1 LFPDL
6 PTVAA
11 SGVPGYQMTGMICM
25 WGPAK
30 TPEAIINRLRQEIVR
45 VLSQA
50 DVKERF
56 LASGGE
62 TVGSS
67 PQELAATMKSDIA
80 RMDKVIKD
88 AGIKAD

>member
-1 LFPDL
+1 
-6 PTVAA
+6 
-11 SGVPGYQMTGMICM
+11 M
-25 WGPAK
+25 
-30 TPEAIINRLRQEIVR
+30 
-45 VLSQA
+45 LSQA

-56 LASGGE
+56 LASGAE